1 MQDFEKLS
9 EEEQQEVI
17 LSIGNKLTDK
27 ERWYWMGLIHLL
39 RTLKERNDK
48 AIEYI
53 EKSKLNQIDTH
64 CKYLYT
70 DWDGNIHNLDE
81 LLEILKGSDKE

>member
-9 EEEQQEVI
+9 EEEQQEII

-39 RTLKERNDK
+39 RTLKEENKHYHTKTIIAEGKQKVLEDRINK

-53 EKSKLNQIDTH
+53 KKNNLWSSKESNG
-64 CKYLYT
+64 Y
-70 DWDGNIHNLDE
+70 
-81 LLEILKGSDKE
+81 

>member
-9 EEEQQEVI
+9 EEEQQEII

-39 RTLKERNDK
+39 RTSEDRINR

-53 EKSKLNQIDTH
+53 KEQVHRNQQFYEMDRE
-64 CKYLYT
+64 
-70 DWDGNIHNLDE
+70 N
-81 LLEILKGSDKE
+81 LLEILKGEDKSE